1 MNYLGDNNNFDD
13 EGYWDVIEVSKISDK
28 IIERL
33 LDYLKNEISDNFFI
47 SFESVL
53 KLGKKIPEWQLRQL
67 VTTFEFNDYKKDLF
81 KFILDFINQETI
93 ECHLLPQLYS
103 PDFII
108 RARTIMKIKENDDK
122 KYVKFLLPLI
132 DDPDDSVRWSVI
144 DYLAKYKEE
153 SEINLILK
161 NHLMKESNPIIH
173 KNLDSMLN

>member
-1 MNYLGDNNNFDD
+1 VNYLGDNNNYDD
-13 EGYWDVIEVSKISDK
+13 EGYWDIVEVSKISDK

-33 LDYLKNEISDNFFI
+33 LDYIKNEISENFFI

-53 KLGKKIPEWQLRQL
+53 KLGKKIPEWQLRQMI
-67 VTTFEFNDYKKDLF
+67 TTFDSNNYKKDLF
-81 KFILDFINQETI
+81 KFILDFVNQETI
-93 ECHLLPQLYS
+93 EYHLLPQLYS

-144 DYLAKYKEE
+144 DYLVKYKEE
-153 SEINLILK
+153 HEINAILK
-161 NHLMKESNPIIH
+161 NHLLNESNPIIH
-173 KNLDSMLN
+173 KNLSSMLK

>member
-1 MNYLGDNNNFDD
+1 MNYLGNNNNFDD

-33 LDYLKNEISDNFFI
+33 LDYLKNDISDNFFI

-53 KLGKKIPEWQLRQL
+53 KLGKKVPEWQLHQL
-67 VTTFEFNDYKKDLF
+67 MTNFESNHFKKDLF
-81 KFILDFINQETI
+81 KFIIDFTNQETI
-93 ECHLLPQLYS
+93 EYHLLPQLYS

-144 DYLAKYKEE
+144 DYLAKYKEDYK
-153 SEINLILK
+153 INSILN
-161 NHLMKESNPIIH
+161 NHLMNESNPIIH
-173 KNLDSMLN
+173 KNLESILK

>member
-1 MNYLGDNNNFDD
+1 VNYLGDNNNFDD
-13 EGYWDVIEVSKISDK
+13 DGYWDVIEVSKISDK

-53 KLGKKIPEWQLRQL
+53 KLGNKIPEWQLRQL
-67 VTTFEFNDYKKDLF
+67 MTNFESNDYKKDLF
-81 KFILDFINQETI
+81 KFIIDFANRETI
-93 ECHLLPQLYS
+93 QYHLLPQLYS
-103 PDFII
+103 SDFII

-144 DYLAKYKEE
+144 DFLVKYKEE
-153 SEINLILK
+153 YKINSVLI
-161 NHLMKESNPIIH
+161 NHLMNESNPIIH
-173 KNLDSMLN
+173 KKLESILK